1 MAGEVVLT
9 VLLGRHDSGSDQ
21 AHSMRTAKSRCQSRV
36 PPWKWSYNHPDGHLT
51 ESETYAPMGCRRIKV
66 CICISVKVSKRKGS
80 EFGVPDAFIVIPSGL
95 SGIACTI
102 DRTAEML

>member
-1 MAGEVVLT
+1 MRRWDAAEE
-9 VLLGRHDSGSDQ
+9 RSG
-21 AHSMRTAKSRCQSRV
+21 
-36 PPWKWSYNHPDGHLT
+36 
-51 ESETYAPMGCRRIKV
+51 
-66 CICISVKVSKRKGS
+66 ICISVKVSKRKGS